1 MLPEPSVAHETCTP
15 HLLPSAYSEIHMT
28 HLNIDV
34 HKPTKSKMYSYIK
47 VTTESI
53 NLDLLGTGLRLRM
66 GLTSW
71 WRYICSIVYYNNII
85 NQCSLH
91 ITHSVTMPEVHHNLV
106 KHGTRWA
113 KKVKNL
119 S

>member
-34 HKPTKSKMYSYIK
+34 HKPTKSKIYSYIK

-71 WRYICSIVYYNNII
+71 WRRGGIYVQLFIIIILSINAHCILLI
-85 NQCSLH
+85 L
-91 ITHSVTMPEVHHNLV
+91 
-106 KHGTRWA
+106 
-113 KKVKNL
+113 
-119 S
+119 